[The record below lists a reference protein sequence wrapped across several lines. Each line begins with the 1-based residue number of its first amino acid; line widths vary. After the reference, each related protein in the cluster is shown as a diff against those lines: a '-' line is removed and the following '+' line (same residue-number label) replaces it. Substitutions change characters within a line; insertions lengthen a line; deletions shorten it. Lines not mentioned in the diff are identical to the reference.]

1 MPKLKHFT
9 AQRDM
14 HMDCGHLVKT
24 GETFHVSS
32 VFTCDKEGSWPLR
45 VLMACLAP
53 KAKAKSDQTPDRKEE
68 GSERPQEEQPAKS
81 APAHPPTAKT
91 QA

>member
-24 GETFHVSS
+24 GETFHVAS

-53 KAKAKSDQTPDRKEE
+53 KAKAPQDPTPDRQDPV
-68 GSERPQEEQPAKS
+68 SDRPEQEQTAKS
-81 APAHPPTAKT
+81 APAHPPVAKT